1 MRFDKSSSAA
11 HASLGLSILILVG
24 VMGLA
29 TAASAQNESIDNQSI
44 DNQSINSQS
53 INSQPINSQ
62 PIDLPRVEV
71 KAEVPSDSLSL
82 SGIAQA
88 RAELAGIP
96 GGVSLVDEA
105 GMRQGVTG
113 DMAEVLANV
122 PGLFVRSRF
131 GGDEVRLSIR
141 GSGITQTFGIRG
153 VRILRDGMPESGAGG
168 FTNPELV
175 DFASARFVE
184 VYRGANALQFGGA
197 DLGGAINFV
206 SHTGY
211 STQRLRARLEAGS
224 NSYFRPQVSGGGT
237 FGAAGDG
244 FFSVSGIRQDGFRDH
259 SDQNTIRSYG
269 NIGHRWNEGSE
280 SRLHLT
286 AQRNNLKLPG
296 PLRLSQLLDD
306 PEQANGF
313 WRANAAK
320 RDFERYQLA
329 LQHGFDWETSRLKFG
344 GWFGHT
350 ELDHPLPF
358 VVIDDETNHFGAHL
372 RHEIDGSLGGRDHR
386 FVWGVQAAFEDSD
399 GQQFAPAGG
408 GRRGALRQDNSAEAS
423 SVELFAESRWRLTDS
438 LSLVN
443 GAQAAFARREAVIDF
458 TNPATSDIDDSKNY
472 SGFSPKIGL
481 VWQARDRIQLFSN
494 LSASFEPP
502 SLQDFRNENDPSPD
516 ARANLKAQQ
525 AITAEVGSR
534 GRAGELVWEAALYY
548 AWIDN
553 EILQQETAP
562 GSGQGFVTNV
572 DETRHS
578 GLELGLSGE
587 HDLPGADGRHTL
599 TWNLSYAHN
608 RFRFDRD
615 AQFGNNHLPG
625 LPRNLGR
632 LEIAY
637 RHASGFYIGPIFEA
651 ADGARID
658 FANTLEAPGYG
669 IWGLRAGYERGDGLK
684 LFAEGRNL
692 ANKAY
697 VSNTGITANA
707 NGNDGTFFNPGLT
720 RAFFGG
726 IEVLFH

>member
-1 MRFDKSSSAA
+1 M
-11 HASLGLSILILVG
+11 
-24 VMGLA
+24 MGLA
-29 TAASAQNESIDNQSI
+29 AWAPLRLNVLVGFCVLGLGNPAWADA
-44 DNQSINSQS
+44 
-53 INSQPINSQ
+53 QPIE
-62 PIDLPRVEV
+62 LPRLKVEGV
-71 KAEVPSDSLSL
+71 NQPNSLSV
-82 SGIAQA
+82 SGIEQA
-88 RAELAGIP
+88 RTEMAGIP
-96 GGVSLVDEA
+96 GGVSLISEA
-105 GMRQGVTG
+105 DMRQGVTS

-153 VRILRDGMPESGAGG
+153 VRVLRDGMPETGAGG

-175 DFASARFVE
+175 DFASARYVE

-211 STQRLRARLEAGS
+211 SSQRLRARLELGS
-224 NSYFRPQVSGGGT
+224 NGLFRPQVSGGGL
-237 FGAAGDG
+237 FGTSNDG
-244 FFSVSGIRQDGFRDH
+244 FFSISGIRNDGFRDH
-259 SDQNTIRSYG
+259 SEQDTIRAYG

-296 PLRLSQLLDD
+296 PLRLTQLLDD
-306 PEQANGF
+306 PEQANAF

-329 LQHGFDWETSRLKFG
+329 LQHGFDWGASRLKFG
-344 GWFGHT
+344 GWFGQT

-358 VVIDDETNHFGAHL
+358 VVIDADTNHFGVHL

-423 SVELFAESRWRLTDS
+423 SIELFAESRWQLNEA
-438 LSLVN
+438 LSLVT
-443 GAQAAFARREAVIDF
+443 GAQAAFARREALIDF
-458 TNPATSDIDDSKNY
+458 ANAAIDDVDDSKNY

-481 VWQARDRIQLFSN
+481 VWQARDGIQLFSN
-494 LSASFEPP
+494 LSASYEPP
-502 SLQDFRNENDPSPD
+502 SLQDFRNENDPNPD

-525 AITAEVGSR
+525 AVTAEVGSR
-534 GRAGELVWEAALYY
+534 GSVGPLVWEAALYY

-562 GSGQGFVTNV
+562 GSGQGFVTNA
-572 DETRHS
+572 DQTRHS

-587 HDLPGADGRHTL
+587 HDLPGTDGRHAL
-599 TWNLSYAHN
+599 AWNISYAHN
-608 RFRFDRD
+608 RFRFNRD
-615 AQFGNNHLPG
+615 AQFGNSRLPG

-637 RHASGFYIGPIFEA
+637 RHASGFYVGPAFEV
-651 ADGARID
+651 ADRTRID

-669 IWGLRAGYERGDGLK
+669 IWSLRAGYERLDGLK
-684 LFAEGRNL
+684 LFVEGRNL

-707 NGNDGTFFNPGLT
+707 MGNDGNFFNPGLT